1 LDYFFFFAQIY
12 QFPQCDE
19 EEDEELKRQD
29 RELKASIPFA
39 VASSDTFVEVA
50 GKKVRGRQYPWGIVE
65 GKNGKIVT
73 LDSRAV

>member
-1 LDYFFFFAQIY
+1 MFVQIY
-12 QFPQCDE
+12 QFPECDE
-19 EEDEELKRQD
+19 EEDEEFKRQD

-65 GKNGKIVT
+65 GIYDT
-73 LDSRAV
+73 L